1 MSAAAL
7 RIVVRGEG
15 ASSGDALL
23 PLRRFSAEAGM
34 PARVQHDLL
43 LIADEVVSNWLKYGR
58 AGTRAGELEVE
69 VRVEP
74 GRLLLR
80 FEDSGPAFNPLA
92 APPPDLESPLGQ
104 RQLGG
109 LGVHLVRALTA
120 SQRYARVGDRNV
132 LELSLPLAG

>member
-1 MSAAAL
+1 MPRPPDRPWAMDTSEVAASLQADPIAGL
-7 RIVVRGEG
+7 TEGE
-15 ASSGDALL
+15 A
-23 PLRRFSAEAGM
+23 
-34 PARVQHDLL
+34 AR
-43 LIADEVVSNWLKYGR
+43 
-58 AGTRAGELEVE
+58 
-69 VRVEP
+69 
-74 GRLLLR
+74 RLLLR